1 MWVVVY
7 GRGERFFGVSLC
19 IAARSGADD
28 MRSERVVS
36 MEQRCMRA
44 LQTLLDPPER
54 LQSGIS

>member
-28 MRSERVVS
+28 MQAIRESGFHG
-36 MEQRCMRA
+36 A
-44 LQTLLDPPER
+44 DPPG
-54 LQSGIS
+54 SS